1 MRPDI
6 LGVERFEVPIT
17 GLVEVHQDGHDFTRF
32 QLPRPLAF
40 ARSYLEAATG
50 EQRTDKNH
58 QHDRTMRVDEI
69 AGFLSRACA
78 SRERLLLSPRGGNY
92 GLKTSLVQVI
102 PLLEVRLSRKSRF
115 REAET
120 MRSAYS

>member
-32 QLPRPLAF
+32 QLPHPLAF
-40 ARSYLEAATG
+40 ARSYLEAA
-50 EQRTDKNH
+50 QRTDKNH